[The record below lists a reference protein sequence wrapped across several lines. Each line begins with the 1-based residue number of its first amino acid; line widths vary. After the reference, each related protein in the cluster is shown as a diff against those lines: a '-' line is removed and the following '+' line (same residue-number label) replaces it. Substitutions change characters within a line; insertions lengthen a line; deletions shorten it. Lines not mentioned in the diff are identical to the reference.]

1 MMRQYR
7 ELKRRAGD
15 ALLFFRMGDFY
26 ELFEADAERASAL
39 LDLVLTSRERDSPA
53 PVPMCGVP
61 FHALEGYVR
70 RCLAAGLSVAIAEQT
85 EDPKSAKGLV
95 RREITEVV
103 TPGLVA
109 NAERLEGAG
118 ANYLAA
124 VLTDGGRHG
133 IAYLDLSTGEFAAT
147 EIERRETFLGEL
159 DRLAP
164 REILARDAEK
174 ELPGGPAVRRVGDA
188 DFDPR
193 AVAERVGFLPHGL
206 ERDERSN
213 DARAAAALVAAVAAL
228 QPASLAQLGALR
240 RYRASEHLLIDRS
253 TRRHLELFQNL
264 RDGGGEGTLF
274 ETVDAT
280 RTPLGRRR
288 LATWL
293 GEPLLAP
300 AAISARQDRVAAWL
314 EPDSRRAALRNA
326 LRGVGDLERAATR
339 ALLPTGG
346 PRELGQL
353 RACLHGVAEVTRVTP
368 LGDDLAILCKDLER
382 VLVDDPTPAPR
393 GEPHTGYVRDGVDP
407 ELDEI
412 RRESAEGE
420 CFLAGLEARERART
434 GIPTLKVRY
443 NRVFGWSIEVT
454 KARLALVPPEY
465 RRKQTTAGGER
476 YTTDELERWEGVTLR
491 ARERA
496 ASAEARVLEELR
508 ARLRGEGERIR
519 RTAFEIA
526 ELDTAQSL
534 AHVARERGWVRPQVD
549 DSLALEIEAGR
560 HPVVERSARD
570 GFVPND
576 VALDGE
582 ATRFVILTGP
592 NMAGKSTLLRQVA
605 LIALLAQAGSFV
617 PAKRARIGA
626 ADRIFTRVGA
636 SDSLATGESTFMV
649 EMRETAAI
657 VREGTERSLVLLD
670 EIGRGTSTFDGL
682 SIAWA
687 VAEYLH
693 DTPGL
698 RPRVLFAT
706 HYHELADLA
715 RTKSAVRNFH
725 FSCAERDGEIV
736 FLRRMEPGAA
746 SRSYGIEVARA
757 AGLPPKVIRRAREVL
772 RNLEG
777 GEFDERGVPR
787 LAQGAGLHAEPA
799 QLGLF
804 APAPDPLREALRSID
819 PERMTPIE
827 ALVELERLKS
837 SVESES

>member
-1 MMRQYR
+1 VEPRSETPMMRQYR
-7 ELKRRAGD
+7 ELKQRAGE

-26 ELFEADAERASAL
+26 ELFDADAERAAPL
-39 LDLVLTSRERDSPA
+39 LDLVLTSRERDSPS

-109 NAERLEGAG
+109 NADRLEGAA

-124 VLTDGGRHG
+124 VLSEGERWGL
-133 IAYLDLSTGEFAAT
+133 AYLDLSTGEFAAT
-147 EIERRETFLGEL
+147 ETDRREVLLAEL
-159 DRLAP
+159 DRVAP

-174 ELPGGPAVRRVGDA
+174 DLPAHPALRRVADA

-193 AVAERVGFLPHGL
+193 AVGERAGLLPHGL
-206 ERDERSN
+206 RAEERTT
-213 DARAAAALVAAVAAL
+213 DARAAAALVAAVAEL
-228 QPASLAQLGALR
+228 QPAALAQLGALR
-240 RYRASEHLLIDRS
+240 RYRAAEHLLLDRS

-264 RDGGGEGTLF
+264 RDGGPEGTLF
-274 ETVDAT
+274 ETLDAT

-288 LATWL
+288 LAGWL
-293 GEPLLAP
+293 GEPLLEP
-300 AAISARQDRVAAWL
+300 GSISARQERVARWL
-314 EPDSRRAALRNA
+314 EPDSRRESLREA

-346 PRELGQL
+346 PRELAAL
-353 RACLHGVAEVTRVTP
+353 RASLRGVARVSAVTP
-368 LGDDLAILCKDLER
+368 LGDTLASLAADLE
-382 VLVDDPTPAPR
+382 L
-393 GEPHTGYVRDGVDP
+393 
-407 ELDEI
+407 
-412 RRESAEGE
+412 
-420 CFLAGLEARERART
+420 RERERT
-434 GIPTLKVRY
+434 GIPGLKVRY
-443 NRVFGWSIEVT
+443 NRVFGWSIEVS
-454 KARLALVPPEY
+454 KARLARVPAEY
-465 RRKQTTAGGER
+465 RRKQTMAGGER
-476 YTTDELERWEGVTLR
+476 FTTDELERWEGVTLR

-496 ASAEARVLEELR
+496 AAAEARVLEELR
-508 ARLRGEGERIR
+508 ARLGAGAWRIR
-519 RTAFEIA
+519 RTASEIA

-534 AHVARERGWVRPQVD
+534 AHVARERGWVRPVVD
-549 DSLALEIEAGR
+549 RSLALEIEAGR
-560 HPVVERSARD
+560 HPVVERATRD

-582 ATRFVILTGP
+582 EARFVILTGP
-592 NMAGKSTLLRQVA
+592 NMAGKSTLLRQVG
-605 LIALLAQAGSFV
+605 LIVLLAQAGAFV
-617 PAKRARIGA
+617 PAQRARIGV

-636 SDSLATGESTFMV
+636 SDSLTTGESTFMV
-649 EMRETAAI
+649 EMRETATI
-657 VREGTERSLVLLD
+657 VREGTGRSLVLLD

-698 RPRVLFAT
+698 RARVWFAT

-715 RTKSAVRNFH
+715 RTKSGVRNFH
-725 FSCAERDGEIV
+725 FTCAEQDGEIL

-757 AGLPPKVIRRAREVL
+757 AGLPPQVIRRAREVL

-787 LAQGAGLHAEPA
+787 LAQGAGARAEPA

-804 APAPDPLREALRSID
+804 APPPDPLREALRALE

-827 ALVELERLKS
+827 ALVELERLKRS
-837 SVESES
+837 LGSES